1 MEDQLLDDNYD
12 NRPAHWNPSQDEKTL
27 GLLSHIGTLAGSIIP
42 FGNVILPLVLWLT
55 QKDKSDFVAYHSKE
69 SLNFQITMSIGYII
83 GIILVFA
90 LVGIFV
96 LIALG
101 IFALVVTIIATI
113 KASNGEAYEYPINL
127 RLVK

>member
-12 NRPAHWNPSQDEKTL
+12 NQPLDWNPTQDEKTL
-27 GLLSHIGTLAGSIIP
+27 GLLAHIGTLAGSVIP
-42 FGNVILPLVLWLT
+42 FGNIILPLVLWLT
-55 QKDKSDFVAYHSKE
+55 QKEKSDFVAYHSKE
-69 SLNFQITMSIGYII
+69 SLNFQITMSIGYLI
-83 GIILVFA
+83 GIILVFV

-101 IFALVVTIIATI
+101 IFALVFTIIATV
-113 KASNGEAYEYPINL
+113 KASNGESYEYPVNL